1 MLFHFFMFNFPVRL
15 LDPRATLPTRG
26 SGGAAGFDVFALEEV
41 TLPARATNVK
51 VPLGFAV
58 DFSAVDVGISGV
70 AVYGRMAPRSGFAA
84 RHGVD
89 VLAGVL
95 DKDFRG
101 EVCAILNNPGDADV
115 IIPPGKAIA
124 QIILELYVNAVTA
137 VAVDELGT
145 TARGAGGFGSTDSK
159 K

>member
-1 MLFHFFMFNFPVRL
+1 MLFHFFMFNLPVKL

-26 SGGAAGFDVFALEEV
+26 SSGAAGFDVFALEDV

-58 DFSAVDVGISGV
+58 DFSAVDVGIPGV

-95 DKDFRG
+95 DEDFRG
-101 EVCAILNNPGDADV
+101 QVCAILNNPSDV
-115 IIPPGKAIA
+115 DVVIPYGKAIA
-124 QIILELYVNAVTA
+124 QIILELNVKA
-137 VAVDELGT
+137 VAVAVADLGT
-145 TARGAGGFGSTDSK
+145 TTRGAGGFGSTDVK